1 MKKLLNTR
9 LHLIVL
15 AVSLLITT
23 TILGL
28 SAELSDQADY
38 ATTFTVVSKGDFD
51 IDIIGK
57 KYDDKLIFAGQTLD
71 ISPKITHSSSEYP
84 AYVFAKIEMDS
95 IFDFD
100 DNKINSDWAPLEGE
114 DNVWFYGSLDGGLE
128 EFTSETPSTLFGSVV
143 VDPDAGTTT
152 DATIAITVY
161 AVQPAGYNNP
171 SPTAVWGD
179 AQ

>member
-38 ATTFTVVSKGDFD
+38 STTFTVVSKGDFD
-51 IDIIGK
+51 IDITGK
-57 KYDDKLIFAGQTLD
+57 KYNDKLIFAGQTLD
-71 ISPKITHSSSEYP
+71 ISPTITHSSTEYP

-100 DNKINSDWAPLEGE
+100 DNGISSDWAPLEGE
-114 DNVWFYGSLDGGLE
+114 DNVYYYGTNEGLVP
-128 EFTSETPSTLFGSVV
+128 FTAATPSTLFGSVKI
-143 VDPDAGTTT
+143 DPAAGTTT

-161 AVQPAGYNNP
+161 ALQTIDHDPT